1 MPNKKPIPKE
11 LNLLIAVQPLL
22 ETLPETAREQLIS
35 DSIMISFE
43 PGELL
48 IQEDEEN
55 LRLYLILKGEA
66 KVEMNG
72 TVVGELE
79 AGDVAGE
86 ISISGISP
94 PIATVS
100 AKSAVE
106 VIAFPADAMNHT
118 IERHPEFG
126 RRLREAAIRRISG

>member
-1 MPNKKPIPKE
+1 MTTQRPIPKE
-11 LNLLIAVQPLL
+11 LSPLIAVQPLL
-22 ETLPETAREQLIS
+22 EALSESAREQLIS
-35 DSIMISFE
+35 ESTMMSFD

-55 LRLYLILKGEA
+55 LQLYFILKGRAE
-66 KVEMNG
+66 VEMNG

-94 PIATVS
+94 PIATVT
-100 AKSAVE
+100 AKTDVE
-106 VIAFPADAMNHT
+106 VIAFPADSMNRS
-118 IERHPEFG
+118 IEKHPEFG
-126 RRLREAAIRRISG
+126 RRLREAAIRRIAG

>member
-11 LNLLIAVQPLL
+11 LNPLITVQPLL
-22 ETLPETAREQLIS
+22 EALSESAREQLINES
-35 DSIMISFE
+35 TMISFE
-43 PGELL
+43 PVELL

-55 LRLYLILKGEA
+55 LQLYFILKGEA
-66 KVEMNG
+66 KVKMNG

-94 PIATVS
+94 PIATVI
-100 AKSAVE
+100 AETNVE
-106 VIAFPADAMNHT
+106 VIAFPADSMSRT
-118 IERHPEFG
+118 IEKHPEFG
-126 RRLREAAIRRISG
+126 RRLRQAAIKRISG